1 MFKWNIIVIFKD
13 SKQIKKMGN
22 KSKSSTITV
31 PDILLLIFVTLKLA
45 QVGIV
50 ANWDWWWVLSPIWI
64 MSLIVLII
72 VIIVILIK

>member
-1 MFKWNIIVIFKD
+1 
-13 SKQIKKMGN
+13 MGN

-31 PDILLLIFVTLKLA
+31 PAILLLIFVTLKLA

-64 MSLIVLII
+64 MSSIVLII
-72 VIIVILIK
+72 VIIVIFFN